1 MLEIF
6 VIILTL
12 ILVSKIL
19 EEATKIPF
27 VLLIIVLSYG
37 ANHLFDLS
45 LLGDNFQSVI
55 YMMLPIILI
64 PDILGLSR
72 SELKENFSNIF
83 YLAFTAVL
91 ISIAIAVG
99 ITYTLDS
106 VYDLTIFHLLI
117 LFTPLMATD
126 VVSVNAIFS
135 RLKVPQTLKLFAEGE
150 SLFNDITAMIIFFF
164 IALPILNGEDISLPA
179 LAGVVSYTLVL
190 SVLIG
195 AVIGLLGY
203 YSFKISK
210 NNFDEFIS
218 IYIMGSLAF
227 LLAEKIHLSGI
238 LAVVV
243 SLLLFKYL
251 FDKEGHYRKK
261 NYNAIL
267 SYLNKQSTNTESFR
281 AYKKEAH
288 YFGLFANA
296 VIFISIANVIN
307 LDLLWKYK
315 LEILYVFLLTT
326 VIRYALVAS
335 FIFYKKLPLRW
346 GNILTLSGMKGG
358 LALIMIVSLSPDFI
372 YKEMYLAV
380 TLGVVILSIFLYTAF
395 LMSYLFF
402 EKDALMMDMAQE
414 HNISFHD
421 INDILQKEEK
431 SGAYNEI
438 MFEDFI
444 EKEIIRT
451 QRDGHQFSLV
461 SFEAQNSTL
470 KTINNELIGKGDYF
484 GKIDEKNYAVLLTN
498 CTLNDAL
505 AFSEKL
511 KKYLHYDHIAIAEY
525 MAGDTKEFMLEK
537 LHKAMKDK
545 QEIGV
550 EV

>member
-6 VIILTL
+6 VIILSL
-12 ILVSKIL
+12 ILVSKLL
-19 EEATKIPF
+19 EESTKIPF

-37 ANHLFDLS
+37 ANHLFELS
-45 LLGDNFQSVI
+45 LLGDNLQSII

-72 SELKENFSNIF
+72 SELKENFSSIF

-91 ISIAIAVG
+91 ISIALAVG
-99 ITYTLDS
+99 VTYALDS
-106 VYDLTIFHLLI
+106 FYHLTIYHLLI

-126 VVSVNAIFS
+126 VVSISAIFS

-164 IALPILNGEDISLPA
+164 IALPILNGEDLSLSS
-179 LAGVVSYTLVL
+179 LGGIISYTLVL

-195 AVIGLLGY
+195 AIVGLLGY

-218 IYIMGSLAF
+218 IYIMSSLSF
-227 LLAEKIHLSGI
+227 LIAEKIHLSGI

-251 FDKEGHYRKK
+251 FDREGHYKKK
-261 NYNAIL
+261 NYSAIL

-315 LEILYVFLLTT
+315 LEILYVFILTT
-326 VIRYALVAS
+326 IIRYFIVLS
-335 FIFYKKLPLRW
+335 FILYKKLPLRW

-358 LALIMIVSLSPDFI
+358 LALIMIVSLSPNFV

-380 TLGVVILSIFLYTAF
+380 TLGVVILSIFIYTAI
-395 LMSYLFF
+395 LIAYLFVK
-402 EKDALMMDMAQE
+402 KDALMMDMAHE
-414 HNISFHD
+414 HHISFHD
-421 INDILQKEEK
+421 INDIMQKEEI
-431 SGAYNEI
+431 SGAYNEVI
-438 MFEDFI
+438 FEDLI

-461 SFEAQNSTL
+461 SFEAQISTL
-470 KTINNELIGKGDYF
+470 RAIHEELVRKGDYF

-498 CTLNDAL
+498 CTLNNAL
-505 AFSEKL
+505 VFSEKL
-511 KKYLHYDHIAIAEY
+511 KKYLHFNHIAIAAY
-525 MAGDTKEFMLEK
+525 MPGDDKELMLEK
-537 LHKAMKDK
+537 LHKAMRDK
-545 QEIGV
+545 QNIGI

>member
-1 MLEIF
+1 
-6 VIILTL
+6 
-12 ILVSKIL
+12 
-19 EEATKIPF
+19 
-27 VLLIIVLSYG
+27 
-37 ANHLFDLS
+37 
-45 LLGDNFQSVI
+45 
-55 YMMLPIILI
+55 MMLPIILI

-525 MAGDTKEFMLEK
+525 MAGDTKELMLEK
-537 LHKAMKDK
+537 IHKAMKDK
-545 QEIGV
+545 QTIGV

>member
-1 MLEIF
+1 M
-6 VIILTL
+6 
-12 ILVSKIL
+12 
-19 EEATKIPF
+19 
-27 VLLIIVLSYG
+27 
-37 ANHLFDLS
+37 
-45 LLGDNFQSVI
+45 
-55 YMMLPIILI
+55 
-64 PDILGLSR
+64 
-72 SELKENFSNIF
+72 
-83 YLAFTAVL
+83 
-91 ISIAIAVG
+91 
-99 ITYTLDS
+99 
-106 VYDLTIFHLLI
+106 
-117 LFTPLMATD
+117 
-126 VVSVNAIFS
+126 
-135 RLKVPQTLKLFAEGE
+135 
-150 SLFNDITAMIIFFF
+150 
-164 IALPILNGEDISLPA
+164 
-179 LAGVVSYTLVL
+179 
-190 SVLIG
+190 
-195 AVIGLLGY
+195 
-203 YSFKISK
+203 
-210 NNFDEFIS
+210 
-218 IYIMGSLAF
+218 
-227 LLAEKIHLSGI
+227 
-238 LAVVV
+238 
-243 SLLLFKYL
+243 
-251 FDKEGHYRKK
+251 
-261 NYNAIL
+261 L

-307 LDLLWKYK
+307 LEMLWKYK
-315 LEILYVFLLTT
+315 LEIIYVFLLTT
-326 VIRYALVAS
+326 FIRYLLIAS
-335 FIFYKKLPLRW
+335 FICYKKLPLRW

-358 LALIMIVSLSPDFI
+358 LALIMIVSLSPSFI

-395 LMSYLFF
+395 LMAYLLF
-402 EKDALMMDMAQE
+402 EKDALLMDMAEE

-470 KTINNELIGKGDYF
+470 KTIYNELIRKGDYF

-525 MAGDTKEFMLEK
+525 MAGDTKELMLEK
-537 LHKAMKDK
+537 IHKAMKDK
-545 QEIGV
+545 QTIGV